1 MRRWFHQ
8 NEDPDIDFRYL
19 TDDQVERL
27 AGELLERA
35 YELTATDPRAMETG
49 LAEPADLRIVLGARD
64 AVGWR
69 IRRDSHR
76 SADVHAYGLIDALM
90 PPDLRVPLD
99 AR

>member
-35 YELTATDPRAMETG
+35 YELAATDPRASETG
-49 LAEPADLRIVLGARD
+49 LGEPADLRIVLGARD

-69 IRRDSHR
+69 IRRESHR
-76 SADVHAYGLIDALM
+76 SADVRAYGLIDALM